1 MYDGTL
7 KFDTAIDKSGFETG
21 LSKLGSIAKT
31 GMKAVA
37 AAVGAAATATVI
49 LGKQALSAYA
59 DYEQLVGGT
68 KLLFDDAS
76 NYILEKSKSAYKEV
90 QLSQNDYLEQANGFA
105 TGLKTSMNGNAQAAA
120 ELADKII
127 KAEADVVA
135 ATGQTQEN
143 VQNAFN
149 GIMKS
154 NYTMLDNLQLGITPT
169 KEGFQELIDKVNE
182 WNAANGRATDYQISN
197 LADCQQAL
205 VDYIE
210 MQGLA
215 GYAGKESADT
225 ISGSVAMLKAAWDNV
240 LVGIADDNQNF
251 EELINNLVESTTA
264 VLSNVEPRIETI
276 LGGIGKLIMSM
287 SSLIPKAVEKITGY
301 IPVIIS
307 AGISILKT
315 LMQGL
320 SENSGLIAD
329 TAFDVIKQLVEA
341 FADALPQILSISFE
355 ILKSLAEGITE
366 KLPEFTEKLKDFLT
380 ESYNFLAENIKKFL
394 PIIVAVLPDLI
405 AEITGTLL
413 NTIMEKLPEF
423 TEKAKDFLFY
433 LVAYIVNLW
442 HEEIPVITDVLPD
455 LIIAVIDTL
464 VELIPALTDGA
475 VTLFTALID
484 AIPIIIEELVPRVP
498 EIVAEIIMALLECSD
513 KLLEASTTLF
523 WELVKGLGKAAGGL
537 AWGLVDLQENLFA
550 SWKKIGSG
558 LVDKVKNTAREII
571 FAMIN
576 GIASLP
582 QKMGES
588 GANIIYGLWNGM
600 WGKVG
605 WLKER
610 MFDLGNELV
619 ENFKETF
626 GIHSP
631 SAVMRDKVGKYLAQG
646 IGVGFTDEM
655 PKVNTE
661 IDNSALAAVSR
672 LNLTESFPKPSPI
685 TGGGLN
691 YVSGGSSP
699 QEIVINA
706 KFAVGEEVVAEGVT
720 RLVTDE
726 VDKRQ
731 GVDIKLKERGLTT

>member
-31 GMKAVA
+31 GMKAVV

-76 NYILEKSKSAYKEV
+76 DYILEKSKSAYKEV

-154 NYTMLDNLQLGITPT
+154 NFTMLDNLQLGITPT

-182 WNAANGRATDYQISN
+182 WNAANGKATDYQISN

-240 LVGIADDNQNF
+240 LVGIADDTQDF
-251 EELINNLVESTTA
+251 DRLMDALVESATA
-264 VLSNVEPRIETI
+264 VFKNFKPRIGTI
-276 LGGIGKLIMSM
+276 ASGIGKLIRS
-287 SSLIPKAVEKITGY
+287 
-301 IPVIIS
+301 
-307 AGISILKT
+307 
-315 LMQGL
+315 
-320 SENSGLIAD
+320 IAD
-329 TAFDVIKQLVEA
+329 EIIDSFP
-341 FADALPQILSISFE
+341 ALATNLTDLLMKAYVLISTT
-355 ILKSLAEGITE
+355 LA
-366 KLPEFTEKLKDFLT
+366 K
-380 ESYNFLAENIKKFL
+380 
-394 PIIVAVLPDLI
+394 
-405 AEITGTLL
+405 
-413 NTIMEKLPEF
+413 
-423 TEKAKDFLFY
+423 
-433 LVAYIVNLW
+433 
-442 HEEIPVITDVLPD
+442 
-455 LIIAVIDTL
+455 
-464 VELIPALTDGA
+464 LIPAIIDTFPEIVQMLADVFFETLPILTAIMKEYYTNLFAYTIQVLTELLPVVTEALPDMIIAIVDALVSLMPTVLDGA
-475 VTLFTALID
+475 VQLFTAIID

-523 WELVKGLGKAAGGL
+523 WELVKGLGKAVGGL
-537 AWGLVDLQENLFA
+537 ARGLVDLQENLFA

-610 MFDLGNELV
+610 IFDLGNELV

-691 YVSGGSSP
+691 YVSGSSSP

-706 KFAVGEEVVAEGVT
+706 KFAVGEEVVAEGVA

>member
-7 KFDTAIDKSGFETG
+7 KFDTAIDRSGFETG

-31 GMKAVA
+31 GMKAVV

-76 NYILEKSKSAYKEV
+76 DYILEKSKSAYKEV
-90 QLSQNDYLEQANGFA
+90 QLSQSDYLEQANGFA

-154 NYTMLDNLQLGITPT
+154 NFTMLDNLQLGITPT
-169 KEGFQELIDKVNE
+169 KAGFQEVIDKVNE
-182 WNAANGRATDYQISN
+182 WNAANGRATDYQLAN

-240 LVGIADDNQNF
+240 LVGIADDTQDF
-251 EELINNLVESTTA
+251 DRLMDALVESATA
-264 VLSNVEPRIETI
+264 VFKNFKPRIGTI
-276 LGGIGKLIMSM
+276 ASGIGKLIRS
-287 SSLIPKAVEKITGY
+287 
-301 IPVIIS
+301 
-307 AGISILKT
+307 
-315 LMQGL
+315 
-320 SENSGLIAD
+320 IAD
-329 TAFDVIKQLVEA
+329 EIIDSFP
-341 FADALPQILSISFE
+341 ALATNLSDLLMKAYVLISTT
-355 ILKSLAEGITE
+355 LA
-366 KLPEFTEKLKDFLT
+366 K
-380 ESYNFLAENIKKFL
+380 
-394 PIIVAVLPDLI
+394 
-405 AEITGTLL
+405 
-413 NTIMEKLPEF
+413 
-423 TEKAKDFLFY
+423 
-433 LVAYIVNLW
+433 
-442 HEEIPVITDVLPD
+442 
-455 LIIAVIDTL
+455 
-464 VELIPALTDGA
+464 LIPAIIDTFPEIVQMLADGFFETLPILTAIMKEYYTNLFAYTIQVLTELLPVVTEALPDMIIAIVDALVSLMPTVLDGA
-475 VTLFTALID
+475 VQLFTALID

-498 EIVAEIIMALLECSD
+498 EIVAEIVMALLECSD

-537 AWGLVDLQENLFA
+537 TRGLVDLQENLFA

-610 MFDLGNELV
+610 IFDLGNELV

>member
-7 KFDTAIDKSGFETG
+7 KFDTAIDRSGFETG

-31 GMKAVA
+31 GMKAVV

-76 NYILEKSKSAYKEV
+76 DYILEKSKSAYKEV
-90 QLSQNDYLEQANGFA
+90 QLSQSDYLEQANGFA

-154 NYTMLDNLQLGITPT
+154 NFTMLDNLQLGITPT
-169 KEGFQELIDKVNE
+169 KAGFQEVIDKVNE
-182 WNAANGRATDYQISN
+182 WNAANGRATDYQLAN

-240 LVGIADDNQNF
+240 LVGIADDTQDF
-251 EELINNLVESTTA
+251 DRLMDALVESATA
-264 VLSNVEPRIETI
+264 VFKNFKPRIGTI
-276 LGGIGKLIMSM
+276 ASGIGKLIRS
-287 SSLIPKAVEKITGY
+287 
-301 IPVIIS
+301 
-307 AGISILKT
+307 
-315 LMQGL
+315 
-320 SENSGLIAD
+320 IAD
-329 TAFDVIKQLVEA
+329 EIIDSFP
-341 FADALPQILSISFE
+341 ALATNLSDLLMKAYVLISTT
-355 ILKSLAEGITE
+355 LA
-366 KLPEFTEKLKDFLT
+366 K
-380 ESYNFLAENIKKFL
+380 
-394 PIIVAVLPDLI
+394 
-405 AEITGTLL
+405 
-413 NTIMEKLPEF
+413 
-423 TEKAKDFLFY
+423 
-433 LVAYIVNLW
+433 
-442 HEEIPVITDVLPD
+442 
-455 LIIAVIDTL
+455 
-464 VELIPALTDGA
+464 LIPAIIDTFPEIVQMLADGFFETLPILTAIMKEYYTNLFAYTIQVLTELLPVVTEALPDMIIAIVDALVSLMPTVLDGA
-475 VTLFTALID
+475 VQLFTALID

-537 AWGLVDLQENLFA
+537 TRGLVDLQENLFA

-610 MFDLGNELV
+610 IFDLGNELV